1 MAVVTT
7 YPGVYIE
14 EIPSGVRTLTSVATS
29 ITAFI
34 GFTSRGPVNRAV
46 RIFSFADFERE
57 FGGLALNSPLSYCV
71 NHFFQNGGTE
81 AYVIRVAENAAAASV
96 TLGTAGAAT
105 TPTLAVNAISEGTWG
120 NSLQIDVDYA
130 TSNPASLFNFGVTE
144 FIVQN
149 GVRVPGRSEVFRNLS
164 MDSLSTNYSVA
175 LINASSALVR
185 VSRIAVAPPAPPA
198 GGTSVSGELGPAIPV
213 IPLGPAGYRFRYTLN
228 GQGPFDG
235 QFPNSTAPAGPLAVA
250 LATLGN
256 QIAGVINAQ
265 TPGAVTASV
274 VGNTISF
281 NANTSATAP
290 REQSSI
296 HFLDAPVDNV
306 CQVLRLGLANG
317 GVETD
322 GAAYARPAQNGTL
335 GTIATGVP
343 PVLASAT
350 LTVAV
355 NDGTVGPV
363 ATSAALPVW
372 GGAIPQPTTLAE
384 FVGQINAALT
394 AGAVA
399 TPQLAGASAQVIDR
413 TSIRIVPG
421 TANPN
426 FSFVLTGPLAVP
438 FNFGAAGARNVG
450 RYAPGVGVTV
460 LAQTIGLP
468 GANGTAPATPGIIT
482 GSQALKTG
490 MFALEDVDLFN
501 LLVIP
506 EATGGPAMLPALTAA
521 IAYCVRRRAFMI
533 VDAPDSVTNRAQAE
547 AWISGTTAPRSRNV
561 AIYFPRI
568 RERDPLMPGVVRT
581 SHVAG
586 AMAGIYARTDA
597 ERGVWKAPAGI
608 SAVVI
613 GATGLSY
620 TLTDAENGTLNPL
633 GLNCL
638 RIFPVIGTVS
648 WGARTGNGADALAD
662 EYKYVPV
669 RRLAL
674 FLEESLYRGT
684 QWAVFEP
691 NDEPLWAQ
699 IRLNLGAFMHTLF
712 AQGAF
717 QGRTPRDAYFVKC
730 DNETTTQNDINLGR
744 VNIVVGFAPLKP
756 AEFVVIQIQQIA
768 GAIQT

>member
-1 MAVVTT
+1 MPVTT
-7 YPGVYIE
+7 SYPGVYIE
-14 EIPSGVRTLTSVATS
+14 EIPSGVRTLTGVATS
-29 ITAFI
+29 ITAFV
-34 GFTSRGPVNRAV
+34 GYTARGPVNRAL
-46 RIFSFADFERE
+46 RLFSFADFERE
-57 FGGLALNSPLSYCV
+57 FGGLALDSPLSYCI

-96 TLGTAGAAT
+96 TLGTAGAASA
-105 TPTLAVNAISEGTWG
+105 PTLTVAAISEGTWG

-185 VSRIAVAPPAPPA
+185 VTRIAVPPPAAPA
-198 GGTSVSGELGPAIPV
+198 GGTSVSGELGPAIPA
-213 IPLGPAGYRFRYTLN
+213 IPLGVPGYRFRYTLN

-235 QFPNSTAPAGPLAVA
+235 HVPNTVAPAGPLAAA
-250 LATLGN
+250 LGTIGA
-256 QIAGVINAQ
+256 QIAAVINAQ
-265 TPGAVTASV
+265 FPGAVTASV
-274 VGNTISF
+274 AGNTISF
-281 NANTSATAP
+281 NANTSGTAP

-296 HFLDAPVDNV
+296 HFLDASVDNV
-306 CQVLRLGLANG
+306 CQILRLGQANG

-335 GTIATGVP
+335 GTIATGLP
-343 PVLASAT
+343 PVLAAAT

-355 NDGTVGPV
+355 NDAAGLV

-372 GGAIPQPTTLAE
+372 GGAIPQPATLAE
-384 FVGQINAALT
+384 LVGQINAALT
-394 AGAVA
+394 AGTTA

-413 TSIRIVPG
+413 NSIRIVPG

-426 FSFVLTGPLAVP
+426 HSFVLTGPLAGP
-438 FNFGAAGARNVG
+438 FAFAAAGARNVA
-450 RYAPGVGVTV
+450 RYAPGVGVTQ
-460 LAQTIGLP
+460 LAQTAGPP
-468 GANGTAPATPGIIT
+468 GANGTPPATAGIIT

-506 EATGGPAMLPALTAA
+506 EATGGPVMLPALTAA

-533 VDAPDSVTNRAQAE
+533 IDAPDGVTNRAQAE

-561 AIYFPRI
+561 AIYFPRM

-608 SAVVI
+608 SAVVN
-613 GATGLSY
+613 GATGLAY
-620 TLTDAENGTLNPL
+620 TLTDLENGTLNPL

-638 RIFPVIGTVS
+638 RTFPVIGTVS

-712 AQGAF
+712 SQGAF

-730 DNETTTQNDINLGR
+730 DKETTTQNDINLGR